1 MKGRNPDSKM
11 TDPVVNSADTDPGKV
26 SAVSKKQ
33 LRRWR
38 KYLAE
43 ERLEADTYRYLARRR
58 SGDEREV
65 LQELSI
71 AEERHEQYWLNLLG
85 EDALPTPRASL
96 RSRLLNFFT
105 RIFGTIFMLAMMQRA
120 EQRHDYEADLD
131 VPKEMVA
138 DEKIHSEVVRG
149 LAARQRATISGS
161 FRAAVFGVNDGL
173 VSTCALI
180 LGIFGTG
187 VSKTTIIATGLA
199 GLLSGALSMG
209 AGEYVSVR
217 SQTELLASSS
227 PDPESEHAIDKL
239 NMNENELALVFR
251 ARGDDAETADRKA
264 SAAFSKIKKGGHA
277 HLEAN
282 SQEYE
287 EIGTGMKAAI
297 SSFTFFAIGAFIPL
311 FPFLL
316 PLSPLQG
323 AIVAVILVGLA
334 LIIVGGI
341 VGLLSGV
348 DPAPKALR
356 QLMIGYGA
364 AGATYLLGLGIGT
377 RL

>member
-1 MKGRNPDSKM
+1 MADLSDDGAGAAQRNTS
-11 TDPVVNSADTDPGKV
+11 PVSH
-26 SAVSKKQ
+26 KQ

-43 ERLEADTYRYLARRR
+43 ERLEADTYRYLSRRR

-71 AEERHEQYWLNLLG
+71 AEERHEDYWLNLLG

-105 RIFGTIFMLAMMQRA
+105 RIFGTVFMLAMMQRA

-131 VPKEMVA
+131 VPKEIVA

-161 FRAAVFGVNDGL
+161 FRAAVFGINDGL

-187 VSKTTIIATGLA
+187 VSKTTIIVTGLA
-199 GLLSGALSMG
+199 GLLAGALSMG

-239 NMNENELALVFR
+239 NMNQNELALVFR
-251 ARGDDAETADRKA
+251 ARGDDTQTADRKA
-264 SAAFSKIKKGGHA
+264 AAAFANIKTGGHA
-277 HLEAN
+277 YLEAGDR
-282 SQEYE
+282 EYE

-297 SSFTFFAIGAFIPL
+297 SSFVFFAIGAFIPL

-323 AIVAVILVGLA
+323 AIAAVVLVGLA

-341 VGLLSGV
+341 VGLLSGT

-356 QLMIGYGA
+356 QLLIGYGA
-364 AGATYLLGLGIGT
+364 AGATYLLGLAIGT
-377 RL
+377 QL

>member
-1 MKGRNPDSKM
+1 MQE
-11 TDPVVNSADTDPGKV
+11 T
-26 SAVSKKQ
+26 SKKQ

-43 ERLEADTYRYLARRR
+43 ERLEADTYRYLARHRF
-58 SGDEREV
+58 GDEREV
-65 LQELSI
+65 LQELSV
-71 AEERHEQYWLNLLG
+71 AEEGHEQYWLNLLG
-85 EDALPTPRASL
+85 EDALPAPRASL

-105 RIFGTIFMLAMMQRA
+105 RVFGTIFMLAMMQRA
-120 EQRHDYEADLD
+120 EQRHDYEADHD
-131 VPKEMVA
+131 VPSEIVA
-138 DEKIHSEVVRG
+138 DEKIHSEVVRA

-239 NMNENELALVFR
+239 NMNQNELALVFR
-251 ARGDDAETADRKA
+251 ARGDDAQTADRKA
-264 SAAFSKIKKGGHA
+264 AAAFAKIKIG
-277 HLEAN
+277 EQAN
-282 SQEYE
+282 LGTKNRDYE
-287 EIGTGMKAAI
+287 EIGTGMRAAV
-297 SSFTFFAIGAFIPL
+297 SSFAFFAIGAFVPL

-316 PLSPLQG
+316 PCSALSG
-323 AIVAVILVGLA
+323 AIAAVVLVGVTL
-334 LIIVGGI
+334 LLVGGV
-341 VGLLSGV
+341 VGLLSGS

-356 QLMIGYGA
+356 QLFIGYGA
-364 AGATYLLGLGIGT
+364 AGVTYLLGLAIGT
-377 RL
+377 QL